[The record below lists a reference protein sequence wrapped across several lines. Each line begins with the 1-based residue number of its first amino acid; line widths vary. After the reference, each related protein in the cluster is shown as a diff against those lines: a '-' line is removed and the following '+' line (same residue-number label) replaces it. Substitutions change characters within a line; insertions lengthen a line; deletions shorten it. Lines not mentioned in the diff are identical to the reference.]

1 MVGVPTDQKQSI
13 HRLLGGDLTMTD
25 SRKLAVELVVESHG
39 LEVAEERIKAET
51 DQHSG
56 ERYELLSHARKFA
69 DKEPEASV

>member
-1 MVGVPTDQKQSI
+1 
-13 HRLLGGDLTMTD
+13 MTD

-69 DKEPEASV
+69 GEEPEASA